1 MNSLACDI
9 GNSFV
14 KFGFFKDNHLIMVMN
29 VKTKDLSKD
38 KRYFFFLDK
47 VKDVIIASVVP
58 KAKKILIREIKNFN
72 KKINIYSLSDLEID
86 FDYSLYEKNKLGE
99 DRISSC
105 YYVYKFYKKNG
116 IVCDLGSATTF
127 SCVKK
132 EGIFIGGLILPG
144 ILTSYFYLAQIKKIV
159 KDNFIFDKEIEV
171 KALSPK
177 TAVLEGI
184 KFFVLEGL
192 SFLIKKYKNKVGKDF
207 KVFLTGG
214 LSFLFYPYLK
224 GIDYFEPYLGL
235 KGLNLILKEVLWG

>member
-9 GNSFV
+9 GNSFT
-14 KFGFFKDNHLIMVMN
+14 KFGFFKDNNLIMVIN
-29 VKTKDLSKD
+29 IKTEDLPKD

-47 VKDVIIASVVP
+47 VKDIIISSVVP
-58 KAKKILIREIKNFN
+58 KAKKVLIREIKNFN
-72 KKINIYSLSDLEID
+72 ERLKIYSLSDLKID
-86 FDYSLYEKNKLGE
+86 LDYSLYEKNKLGE

-132 EGIFIGGLILPG
+132 EGVFIGGLILPG
-144 ILTSYFYLAQIKKIV
+144 ILTSYSSLAQIKNII
-159 KDNFIFDKEIEV
+159 KDNFIVDKNINL

-184 KFFVLEGL
+184 KFFVLDGL
-192 SFLIKKYKNKVGKDF
+192 SYLIKKYKKRFGRDF

-214 LSFLFYPYLK
+214 LSFLFHRYLK
-224 GIDYFEPYLGL
+224 EIDYFEPYLSL
-235 KGLNLILKEVLWG
+235 KGLNLILKEVLWD